1 MLTHRLRFRW
11 MMTGTIL
18 FKKMLR
24 VMGAAEMLIV
34 ALIQL
39 IATAYFLWSI
49 VAWIWAALT
58 NG

>member
-1 MLTHRLRFRW
+1 

-39 IATAYFLWSI
+39 IAIAYFLWSI
-49 VAWIWAALT
+49 AAWIHHFS
-58 NG
+58 